1 MDFKQMTRKIQAVVA
16 LVALLIASVP
26 TLADTLAASNLPA
39 CCNTVYCPL
48 HHRQA
53 RDLQQDKSKCDSK
66 GNPARNDCSMRA
78 CDPAPQPVVGTVLY
92 LLVTPPAIRYA
103 VNAEPARFP
112 ITQHFAFAV
121 SIPLTPPPRTLPS

>member
-1 MDFKQMTRKIQAVVA
+1 MDCKQMTRKIQAVVA

-26 TLADTLAASNLPA
+26 ALAESLATPDLPS

-53 RDLQQDKSKCDSK
+53 RELQQDKTKCDSK

-78 CDPAPQPVVGTVLY
+78 CDPTPQPAMGTALY
-92 LLVTPPAIRYA
+92 LLATPPAIRYA
-103 VNAEPARFP
+103 VTAEPARFP
-112 ITQHFAFAV
+112 MTRHFAFAV
-121 SIPLTPPPRTLPS
+121 SIPLTPPPRLLAS